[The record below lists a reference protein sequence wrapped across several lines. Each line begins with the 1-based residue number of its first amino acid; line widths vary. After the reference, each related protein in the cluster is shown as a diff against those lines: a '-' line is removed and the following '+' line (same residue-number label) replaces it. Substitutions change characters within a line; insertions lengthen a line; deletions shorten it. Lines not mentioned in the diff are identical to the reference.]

1 MTRRPVQ
8 LTAGLLGGLA
18 LLVAGGLW
26 SGRSHQPV
34 QPAQAATTDT
44 INLAVGCNN
53 VASTFS
59 AGAAVSM
66 LAAGVSQEAGLE
78 AVWHYIN
85 EERRF
90 VAWSPLP
97 GAPNDYENQRGLLE
111 AIFLCVRNAGTF
123 TRPDR

>member
-1 MTRRPVQ
+1 MAQRRTQFMVS
-8 LTAGLLGGLA
+8 LLAALA
-18 LLVAGGLW
+18 LFTAGGLW
-26 SGRSHQPV
+26 SSSYESV

-44 INLAVGCNN
+44 ISLFVGCNN
-53 VASTFS
+53 VASTF
-59 AGAAVSM
+59 AGGTPASM
-66 LAAGVSQEAGLE
+66 IAAGVSQEANLE

-97 GAPNDYENQRGLLE
+97 GAPNDYTAQISPLE